1 MQFMQYPI
9 YLLWQLDPKVVDE
22 NTNSAFLVDL
32 DKSFFTA
39 ILPLNAIVLFV
50 LF

>member
-1 MQFMQYPI
+1 MQYPI

-32 DKSFFTA
+32 DKSFSQPFS
-39 ILPLNAIVLFV
+39 L
-50 LF
+50 